1 MPIGAHKLL
10 SFLAELLKQPMDTLL
25 SLDEQL
31 VSENLH
37 EFEDWV

>member
-31 VSENLH
+31 VSENLP